1 MKNTPASL
9 SPALNDLSLSQ
20 DFLDMT
26 LTAIDLCRSENWAV
40 GLPRLRYVFKY
51 RSGDEPL
58 PGAFYSC
65 LGYGLARH
73 ERQYQ
78 KGLELCKIGVEVSE
92 FEAEPYLYLAR
103 TYMLFGRKKPA
114 IDALDR
120 GLRVDPENAKLVQMR
135 REFGWRQSTAL
146 SSLPRGHFV
155 NRVSG
160 ELRTLVVRKKK

>member
-1 MKNTPASL
+1 M
-9 SPALNDLSLSQ
+9 AL
-20 DFLDMT
+20 T
-26 LTAIDLCRSENWAV
+26 GIDLCRSDNWAV

-58 PGAFYSC
+58 PGAFYSY
-65 LGYGLARH
+65 LGYGLARP

-114 IDALDR
+114 IDALDH
-120 GLRVDPENAKLVQMR
+120 GLCVDPENAKLVRMR
-135 REFGWRQSTAL
+135 REFGWRQSTAI
-146 SSLPRGHFV
+146 SSLPRSHFV

-160 ELRTLVVRKKK
+160 ELRTLVVGRKK